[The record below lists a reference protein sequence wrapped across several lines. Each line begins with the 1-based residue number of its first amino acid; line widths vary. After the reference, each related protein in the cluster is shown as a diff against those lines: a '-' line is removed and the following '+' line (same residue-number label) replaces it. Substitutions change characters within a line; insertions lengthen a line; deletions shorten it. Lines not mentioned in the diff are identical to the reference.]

1 MVLNKIK
8 SGITSAVT
16 SVDNKLSESLSFLGD
31 LKEAGSEKINS
42 LVSNI
47 QELAPS
53 IDKTGFKM
61 HEVEVSIGIP
71 PDIRIAFT
79 KEQEVDPTTIDQLL
93 QENEDRPLFK
103 LIVQT
108 LQKADTVVK
117 DMKLSNFKLDELS
130 MKIGLPPDV
139 VLKLARLEN
148 AE

>member
-1 MVLNKIK
+1 MVLDKIK
-8 SGITSAVT
+8 SGFTSAV
-16 SVDNKLSESLSFLGD
+16 SSIDNKLSDSLSFLGD
-31 LKEAGSEKINS
+31 LKEAGSEKVNS

-79 KEQEVDPTTIDQLL
+79 KEQEVDPATIDQLL